1 MSESKR
7 ASASGFKTRVYWL
20 IDLRVEALV
29 LFVFWYISRSSNN
42 RIRCISP
49 ERWERKYWLQ
59 GPEAV
64 FVFPKWRKMSVFG
77 LAYRGKDIV
86 FRFIIEYSGL
96 MDSGLCWN
104 LRLVAELEYLE
115 GFWFLL
121 EEFLKIIFLHGEI
134 FEFP

>member
-1 MSESKR
+1 
-7 ASASGFKTRVYWL
+7 
-20 IDLRVEALV
+20 
-29 LFVFWYISRSSNN
+29 
-42 RIRCISP
+42 
-49 ERWERKYWLQ
+49 
-59 GPEAV
+59 
-64 FVFPKWRKMSVFG
+64 MSVFG
-77 LAYRGKDIV
+77 LAYQGKDIV

-96 MDSGLCWN
+96 MNSGLCWN